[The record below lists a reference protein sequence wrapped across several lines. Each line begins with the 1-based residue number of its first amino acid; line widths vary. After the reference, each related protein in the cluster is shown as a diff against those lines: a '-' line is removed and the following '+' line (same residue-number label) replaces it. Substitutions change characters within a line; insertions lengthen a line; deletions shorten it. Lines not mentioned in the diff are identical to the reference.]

1 MVSGALHPVNNTIDR
16 DLLAARSKNGS
27 DIRVLE
33 YSKFPSHLTVNFLQ
47 VSYPQLDLIFVAP
60 RDVYSVS

>member
-1 MVSGALHPVNNTIDR
+1 MNNTIDR

-27 DIRVLE
+27 DILE
-33 YSKFPSHLTVNFLQ
+33 YSKFPSHLTVSFLQ